1 MKTYRIT
8 QHVYDATGYTMI
20 ISNRKTGEDIAE
32 YRLTRGC
39 EQAEIASMR
48 RVIDRHLAEP
58 NSTLG
63 NYHW

>member
-8 QHVYDATGYTMI
+8 QHYDATGYTMI
-20 ISNRKTGEDIAE
+20 ISNRKTGEDMAE

-39 EQAEIASMR
+39 EQAEIAAMR

-63 NYHW
+63 NYQW